1 MNICF
6 FLLFLMNQNVENSK
20 RYLCDSLYV
29 FSCYC
34 CSRTRA
40 TLSSSLHFRELQPG
54 MFLRL
59 GTVAT
64 PLAPL
69 QHHDRQH
76 IRQLPDYG
84 ITHTQG
90 TVNRRQCNE
99 KQNNARINVGSR
111 GFGCVASVIRHLTL
125 AFRMLAMGF
134 QVAKHR
140 YGIHGRHV
148 PAAARQSNPILCPSF
163 CYSFSLP

>member
-1 MNICF
+1 ML
-6 FLLFLMNQNVENSK
+6 FLAVLMNQNVENSK

-125 AFRMLAMGF
+125 AFRMLAIR
-134 QVAKHR
+134 QTSL
-140 YGIHGRHV
+140 RH
-148 PAAARQSNPILCPSF
+148 PRAARPCSCTTEQPHIMPQLLLF
-163 CYSFSLP
+163 V

>member
-1 MNICF
+1 ML
-6 FLLFLMNQNVENSK
+6 FLAVLMNQNVENSK

-99 KQNNARINVGSR
+99 KTKQRSNKRMITWIWLRCLGNSSPYPSFSHACNGFSSR
-111 GFGCVASVIRHLTL
+111 QTSLRHP
-125 AFRMLAMGF
+125 R
-134 QVAKHR
+134 
-140 YGIHGRHV
+140 
-148 PAAARQSNPILCPSF
+148 AARPCSCTTEQPHIMPQLLLF
-163 CYSFSLP
+163 V

>member
-1 MNICF
+1 ML
-6 FLLFLMNQNVENSK
+6 FLAVLMNQNVENSK

-134 QVAKHR
+134 QVTKHR